1 MASVRIIK
9 DDSKFYR
16 QIFLEKALF
25 VKYVRGP
32 TRWWDWCMSKDEKRV
47 IKPMFTDKYL

>member
-25 VKYVRGP
+25 VKQAY
-32 TRWWDWCMSKDEKRV
+32 K
-47 IKPMFTDKYL
+47 